1 MKEFSAQNGGR
12 YTYAD
17 DLINLQDLAL
27 SFVSIYD
34 GCENFIISGCEVSGT
49 TVSEGYVYI
58 NKKIRRFNGA
68 TGVSFPCFI
77 YENNSSESIEYVTGG
92 NKIGRNIYGCAL
104 AASVPSGNDPLTN
117 AARQSIK
124 LTSSGGP
131 RLKDAFFGA
140 NCVLLSKQN
149 QSILGNLSLT
159 GNFSASGTVE
169 ANAVTLKTLSFK
181 NASNYVAAT
190 FGISS
195 GNTLA
200 LTNSNGNIVVTGQG
214 YVDIGPAIKENGTLL
229 EDKYVLKSSL
239 PDWVYGSAPTGGMT
253 QAQCDARYA
262 RLSNG
267 LSQFIISGVNT
278 ATALCSQIGAMNQTT
293 ADGRYARLSEW
304 LSDMAVT
311 DEDKEKI
318 RENIGAV
325 GVNDILPSVINDTG
339 WIDFNGGTMHA
350 RQWGRMV
357 GVYGTVSPGADG
369 SQVFQ
374 LPIEVDAPTYDVI
387 VTLCYTGSNAYRQN
401 VVVIKIAG
409 GTKIAQVLNRF
420 VSESVITN
428 NLVVSFNYIV

>member
-34 GCENFIISGCEVSGT
+34 GCENFIISGCEVSGS

-92 NKIGRNIYGCAL
+92 NKVGRNIYGCAL
-104 AASVPSGNDPLTN
+104 GASVPSGNDSLTN
-117 AARQSIK
+117 AARQSIR

-149 QSILGNLSLT
+149 QSVLGNLSLT

-169 ANAVTLKTLSFK
+169 ANATTLKTLNVKDANNSI
-181 NASNYVAAT
+181 VATLAV
-190 FGISS
+190 GS
-195 GNTLA
+195 GNTLS
-200 LTNSNGNIVVTGQG
+200 LTNNNGAIVITGQG
-214 YVDIGPAIKENGTLL
+214 FVNIVPAIKENGVLL
-229 EDKYVLKSSL
+229 SDKYVLRSQLQS
-239 PDWVYGSAPTGGMT
+239 WVFGDAPTGGMS

-267 LSQFIISGVNT
+267 LSQFITGGNT
-278 ATALCSQIGAMNQTT
+278 APVLCSQIGAMNQAT
-293 ADGRYARLSEW
+293 ADNRYPLKSQFLA
-304 LSDMAVT
+304 DMAT
-311 DEDKEKI
+311 NETYKQKI
-318 RENIGAV
+318 RENIGAA
-325 GVNDILPSVINDTG
+325 GLNQIQSPIGDTG
-339 WIDFNGGTMHA
+339 WIPFNDNTMWA
-350 RQWGRMV
+350 RQWGRIV
-357 GVYGTVSPGADG
+357 SVYGTVSAGADG

-374 LPIEVDAPTYDVI
+374 LPNDVEAPVYDVI
-387 VTLCYTGSNAYRQN
+387 VTLCYTGSTATRQN
-401 VVVIKIAG
+401 VVIIKINQGEKVAR
-409 GTKIAQVLNRF
+409 VLNRF
-420 VSESVITN
+420 VSDNVIMS
-428 NLVVSFNYIV
+428 NLIVSFNYTV

>member
-1 MKEFSAQNGGR
+1 M
-12 YTYAD
+12 
-17 DLINLQDLAL
+17 
-27 SFVSIYD
+27 
-34 GCENFIISGCEVSGT
+34 
-49 TVSEGYVYI
+49 
-58 NKKIRRFNGA
+58 
-68 TGVSFPCFI
+68 
-77 YENNSSESIEYVTGG
+77 
-92 NKIGRNIYGCAL
+92 
-104 AASVPSGNDPLTN
+104 
-117 AARQSIK
+117 
-124 LTSSGGP
+124 
-131 RLKDAFFGA
+131 
-140 NCVLLSKQN
+140 
-149 QSILGNLSLT
+149 SLT

-195 GNTLA
+195 GNTLT
-200 LTNSNGNIVVTGQG
+200 LTNSNGNIVVTGQS

-278 ATALCSQIGAMNQTT
+278 ATSLCSQIGAMNQTT
-293 ADGRYARLSEW
+293 ADGRYARLSNW

-325 GVNDILPSVINDTG
+325 GVNDIPSSVINDTG

>member
-92 NKIGRNIYGCAL
+92 NKVGRNIYGCAL

-169 ANAVTLKTLSFK
+169 ANAVTLKTLSIK
-181 NASNYVAAT
+181 NAGNSVVAT
-190 FGISS
+190 FGIGSNNMLS
-195 GNTLA
+195 
-200 LTNSNGNIVVTGQG
+200 LTNSNGNITITGQDF
-214 YVDIGPAIKENGTLL
+214 VDIKPAIKENGTLL
-229 EDKYVLKSSL
+229 SSKYVLRSELQS
-239 PDWVYGSAPTGGMT
+239 WVFGNAPTGGMT
-253 QAQCDARYA
+253 QGQCDARYA
-262 RLSNG
+262 RLSQG
-267 LSQFIISGVNT
+267 LSQFITGSNT
-278 ATALCSQIGAMNQTT
+278 ATVLCGQIGAMNQTT
-293 ADGRYARLSEW
+293 ADGRYPKKSEF
-304 LSDMAVT
+304 LADMAT
-311 DEDKEKI
+311 NETNKQKI

-325 GVNDILPSVINDTG
+325 GINDIPSSVNDTQWLH
-339 WIDFNGGTMHA
+339 FNSNTMHA
-350 RQWGRMV
+350 RQWGRVV
-357 GVYGTVSPGADG
+357 GVYGTVTIG
-369 SQVFQ
+369 SGDTNVFE
-374 LPIEVDAPTYDVI
+374 LPSDISAPPYDVI
-387 VTLCYTGSNAYRQN
+387 VTLCKTGNAAVRQN
-401 VVVIKIAG
+401 VIIIKIAG
-409 GTKIAQVLNRF
+409 GSRTAQVLNRF
-420 VSESVITN
+420 INDTAAMD
-428 NLVVSFNYIV
+428 NLLVSFTYMV